1 MRKLIA
7 VVVPLIF
14 AVLIAGCAKAPEQ
27 ELSTAKAILDSART
41 AEADKYVTAEFNA
54 AQDSLNA
61 AIAEIEKQNTG
72 GALTRNYDK
81 AKAMLASASSL
92 AKSAQAKAQ
101 TEKQRMQ
108 AEVDTLLGK
117 TSAMITETKD
127 LLSKAPKGKEGKAAL
142 EAIGTEIS
150 TVEASVG
157 EAQAMKTNGD
167 LAGAQGKL
175 NAGIAKLDS
184 INVELNT
191 AIEKASVKTKKK

>member
-54 AQDSLNA
+54 AHDSLNA

-92 AKSAQAKAQ
+92 AKSAQSKA
-101 TEKQRMQ
+101 EKQRMQ

-157 EAQAMKTNGD
+157 EAQTMKTNGD

-175 NAGIAKLDS
+175 SAGIAKLDS
-184 INVELNT
+184 IKVELNT
-191 AIEKASVKTKKK
+191 AIEKASAKTKKK